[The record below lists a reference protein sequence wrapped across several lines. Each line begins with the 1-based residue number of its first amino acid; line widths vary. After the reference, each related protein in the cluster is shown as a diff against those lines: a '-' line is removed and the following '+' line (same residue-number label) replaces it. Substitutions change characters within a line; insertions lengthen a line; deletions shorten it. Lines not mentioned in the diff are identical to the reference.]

1 MNKKMGSYNFK
12 PGVDNVN
19 NATEHYSRRQQCQ
32 L

>member
-1 MNKKMGSYNFK
+1 MNKKWVDNFK

-19 NATEHYSRRQQCQ
+19 NAIEHYSRRQQCQ

>member
-1 MNKKMGSYNFK
+1 MGSYNFK

-32 L
+32 LW